1 MQRSKRGKQLRY
13 SKSAGH
19 LSYGKIL
26 GGGKHRSDH
35 PNGNVESTDAHCCWR
50 GCSQVDGTQGSAE
63 AGAFFSMGIRG
74 ESVPEPY
81 CSRTHVTADMCITNN
96 DQEGIKLKCRLHYPC

>member
-1 MQRSKRGKQLRY
+1 MQRRKRGKQLRY

-35 PNGNVESTDAHCCWR
+35 PNGKVESTDAHRYWLR
-50 GCSQVDGTQGSAE
+50 GGQVDGTQGSAE
-63 AGAFFSMGIRG
+63 AGAFFSG
-74 ESVPEPY
+74 SVPEP
-81 CSRTHVTADMCITNN
+81 
-96 DQEGIKLKCRLHYPC
+96 